1 MGENMWTT
9 FADVVNRWVGPGAP
23 TNQSQVETLIE
34 DAEQVVLSEF
44 PKIQDRIDSGA
55 LPIERVVMVVVQ
67 MVTRFLRNPEGLSNV
82 QQTTGPFSQS
92 RSFADRS
99 SGLMLTDSELKLL
112 QPARGKAFEIN
123 LGVNAVAPSDSFWVE
138 NYPGLPSPLDP
149 AWKQT

>member
-1 MGENMWTT
+1 MWAT
-9 FADVVNRWVGPGAP
+9 FADVVDRWVGPGAP
-23 TNQSQVETLIE
+23 TNQAQVATLID
-34 DAEQVVLSEF
+34 DAEQVIRAEF

-55 LPIERVVMVVVQ
+55 LPLERVTMVVVQ

-112 QPARGKAFEIN
+112 QPTRGKAFEVD
-123 LGVNAVAPSDSFWVE
+123 LGWRAQAPVDSLWTDV
-138 NYPGLPSPLDP
+138 
-149 AWKQT
+149 